1 MNTDDLILRSYA
13 LSTTGLY
20 EEAEALL
27 KSDADALKSVSG
39 LDLLARL
46 RVEQGDDISA
56 RRLWQ
61 QVLEMDPSNIRAL
74 AALRMLGTPWRIHSF
89 VSLVSRLTGLLI
101 ISSFALYGAFRLG
114 EIGRMH
120 DTKSEIA
127 RSPVPIS
134 APVQGRERIM
144 TFAQPPTRIELAALS
159 NFVAS
164 AGHDCWLSVACAVEP
179 MSSSKWRSRGLGFK
193 RSAIFAESFAE
204 VVGFPYERIL
214 IATVTNVAPPFLS
227 LRLLNSKQEFS
238 HETAN

>member
-27 KSDADALKSVSG
+27 KSDADALKSVPG

-56 RRLWQ
+56 RRLWK
-61 QVLEMDPSNIRAL
+61 QVLEMDPNNIRAL
-74 AALRMLGTPWRIHSF
+74 AALRMLGTTWRIHSF
-89 VSLVSRLTGLLI
+89 VSLVSCLTGLLI

-114 EIGRMH
+114 ESGRKH
-120 DTKSEIA
+120 DTKSEMA
-127 RSPVPIS
+127 RSLIPIS
-134 APVQGRERIM
+134 NPTHARERVL
-144 TFAQPPTRIELAALS
+144 TFAQPPTRSELAALS

-164 AGHDCWLSVACAVEP
+164 AGSDCWLSVACAVEP
-179 MSSSKWRSRGLGFK
+179 LSSNGRSRSLGFK

-204 VVGFPYERIL
+204 IIGFPYERVL
-214 IATVTNVAPPFLS
+214 IATSTNVASPFLT
-227 LRLLNSKQEFS
+227 LRLLK
-238 HETAN
+238 

>member
-1 MNTDDLILRSYA
+1 MNTDELILRSYA

-27 KSDADALKSVSG
+27 KSNTGALKSVPG

-61 QVLEMDPSNIRAL
+61 QVLELDPNNMRAL
-74 AALRMLGTPWRIHSF
+74 DAIRILGTPWRIRSSF
-89 VSLVSRLTGLLI
+89 SLVSRLTGLLI
-101 ISSFALYGAFRLG
+101 ISGFALYGAFRLG
-114 EIGRMH
+114 EIGRKH
-120 DTKSEIA
+120 DTKSEMA
-127 RSPVPIS
+127 RSLIPITN
-134 APVQGRERIM
+134 PFQGRERIK
-144 TFAQPPTRIELAALS
+144 TFAQAPTRIELVALS

-179 MSSSKWRSRGLGFK
+179 LSSNARTRGLGFK
-193 RSAIFAESFAE
+193 RSAIFAESFSE

-214 IATVTNVAPPFLS
+214 IATVTNVAPPFLT
-227 LRLLNSKQEFS
+227 LRLLNSKQEVS